1 MNRIRLLPEQVANQ
15 IAAGE
20 VIERPASVV
29 KELVENALDAQ
40 AARITVEIQAGGRS
54 LIRVTDDGLGMSR
67 DDALL
72 CLERH
77 ATSKIRRA
85 EDLAAIATMGFRGE
99 ALPSIASVSRFTL
112 TTRERESAS
121 PEGTRVVVSAG
132 KIVEVKAAG
141 SAPGTSIEVR
151 QLFFNLPARRKFLRT
166 EETESAHAQHYL
178 VLAALAFPEVA
189 FTFQKDGRFVWQL
202 PAIKAGAT
210 SAARLAALRE
220 RLRTLYGDEQ
230 KMLPMDFSAEMRPL
244 QSEEPGARSQESG
257 VARPQQSDT
266 ADWSDPSDPSDSNCR
281 PADHASRITHPAS
294 SPDPRPSTLFRLWGF
309 LGAPGVSRA
318 SREDQHL
325 FVNRR
330 PVENRGLN
338 FALLEGYHTALMKGR
353 YPVCCLFL
361 EIDPS
366 AVDVNIHP
374 AKREVKFHR
383 EAEVRRLVAQAV
395 REMLLRFHAPGVETQ
410 SPKSE
415 VRSPKSETRSQEPG
429 ARSQEPGG
437 ASPQSIVH
445 SPRPGT
451 MPAAPAAGQGSL
463 PNFPAGLQP
472 PPAEPT
478 TRPPAQPPLR
488 MGFGPTP
495 TPPASPTAP
504 APPSN
509 STHLIHLT
517 PSSPQ
522 TAAPPSEPAPPS
534 AITHHVPQRRDITS
548 PAPVPLLNV
557 PLRLI
562 GVIGKLYVVLESDR
576 GLVLL
581 DQHAAHER
589 ILFEQMLTRLEQ
601 KDQAPSQK
609 LLLPET
615 IELSA
620 RDATFVREQLPALTR
635 LGVGLSEFGER
646 TFLLD
651 ALPPFVQPRQ
661 PRQFVLEMI
670 DELKAAGQEVNSLRL
685 GEHTVAKTVCR
696 HAVKAHDPLAGPE
709 LERLIEDLRRC
720 AMPYTCPHGRPT
732 LIEMNFRELE
742 KKFGRSQ

>member
-20 VIERPASVV
+20 VIERPASIV
-29 KELVENALDAQ
+29 KELVENSLDAQ
-40 AARITVEIQAGGRS
+40 ATRVTVEIQAGGRS
-54 LIRVTDDGLGMSR
+54 LVRVVDDGFGMSR

-112 TTRERESAS
+112 TTRERDSDS
-121 PEGTRVVVSAG
+121 PEGTQVIINGG
-132 KIVEVKAAG
+132 KILEVKAAG
-141 SAPGTSIEVR
+141 RAPGTSVEVR

-166 EETESAHAQHYL
+166 EETESAHIQHYL
-178 VLAALAFPEVA
+178 TLSAMAYPEVA
-189 FTFQKDGRFVWQL
+189 FTFQRDGRLIWQL
-202 PAIKAGAT
+202 PAVKTG
-210 SAARLAALRE
+210 SDVPARLAALRD
-220 RLRTLYGDEQ
+220 RLRVLYGDEQ
-230 KMLPMDFSAEMRPL
+230 KLLTVDYSAE
-244 QSEEPGARSQESG
+244 
-257 VARPQQSDT
+257 
-266 ADWSDPSDPSDSNCR
+266 
-281 PADHASRITHPAS
+281 IT
-294 SPDPRPSTLFRLWGF
+294 SPDEVEDTPAAPSTLYLWGF
-309 LGAPGVSRA
+309 IGAPGVSR
-318 SREDQHL
+318 STRQDQHL

-353 YPVCCLFL
+353 YPVACLFL
-361 EIDPS
+361 EIDPA

-395 REMLLRFHAPGVETQ
+395 RQTLLDFHTDKPETGGPTPAAQTAPSSVVE
-410 SPKSE
+410 P
-415 VRSPKSETRSQEPG
+415 PPSQP
-429 ARSQEPGG
+429 
-437 ASPQSIVH
+437 
-445 SPRPGT
+445 PRP
-451 MPAAPAAGQGSL
+451 AEQSAL
-463 PNFPAGLQP
+463 PNFPAALNPAAAP
-472 PPAEPT
+472 PPKLSAQ
-478 TRPPAQPPLR
+478 QPPLR
-488 MGFGPTP
+488 MGFDAAPPPAEPLPGSPSRSSEAHVTDVTNLPHVTPPTAGSE
-495 TPPASPTAP
+495 THPASPASHATP
-504 APPSN
+504 
-509 STHLIHLT
+509 
-517 PSSPQ
+517 PSSPV
-522 TAAPPSEPAPPS
+522 TRILHPAE
-534 AITHHVPQRRDITS
+534 
-548 PAPVPLLNV
+548 PVPLLNV
-557 PLRLI
+557 PLRLV

-589 ILFEQMLTRLEQ
+589 ILFEQMLGRLERH
-601 KDQAPSQK
+601 DQAPSQR

-615 IELSA
+615 VELSA
-620 RDATFVREQLPALTR
+620 RDSSFLRDQLPVLTR

-651 ALPPFVQPRQ
+651 ALPPFVKAPDAR
-661 PRQFVLEMI
+661 RFVVELV
-670 DELKAAGQEVNSLRL
+670 DELKAAGRELNSLRL

-696 HAVKAHDPLAGPE
+696 HAVKAHDPLAGRE
-709 LERLIEDLRRC
+709 LEKLVEDLRHC

-742 KKFGRSQ
+742 KKFGRTQ